1 MVTVTY
7 CQKTEAFDF
16 KVPIGADEALSSYIR
31 DSVTRLGDF
40 LDFWP
45 LLKPSAAIDFPKFS
59 HILWQFF

>member
-31 DSVTRLGDF
+31 DEKMFHINFSTRPNLYLEKFDRK
-40 LDFWP
+40 LQS
-45 LLKPSAAIDFPKFS
+45 LLIV
-59 HILWQFF
+59 